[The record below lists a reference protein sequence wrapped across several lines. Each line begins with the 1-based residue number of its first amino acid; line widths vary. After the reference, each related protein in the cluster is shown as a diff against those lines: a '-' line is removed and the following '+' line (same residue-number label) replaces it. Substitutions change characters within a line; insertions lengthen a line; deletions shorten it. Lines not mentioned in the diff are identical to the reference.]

1 MQNICSRV
9 RPRPLFLK
17 NCNQRFEPLAKRVA
31 LVSLYQNIDPTK
43 CLRNQC
49 NWRPLISASPHLN
62 KIFVRRKTFTDLV
75 SFRPF
80 LQVDC
85 WEPLF
90 RPTKGKR
97 LLSI

>member
-1 MQNICSRV
+1 MQIICSRV

-43 CLRNQC
+43 CLRNQLGMRRNVTIGRC

-62 KIFVRRKTFTDLV
+62 KIFVRRKTFIDLV

-85 WEPLF
+85 
-90 RPTKGKR
+90 
-97 LLSI
+97 